1 VSAGR
6 LSPLM
11 AALGAVQQLLERYD
25 DRGLVVGGVAASL
38 LGSARYTGDVDV
50 MLILSTARLGE
61 LLAETGQLGFAPRMQ
76 DAEDFARRHRV
87 LLLRHIESGTPV
99 DLILGML
106 PFEEEAVARGVKS
119 DLGAVQVRLPT
130 PEDLIIMK
138 AVAGRDKDMAD
149 IAAVAEKFQQLDR
162 YRIER
167 WVRLFADA
175 LELPDLWSRVAPLLP
190 PS

>member
-1 VSAGR
+1 MSAGR

-38 LGSARYTGDVDV
+38 LGSARYTGDVNV
-50 MLILSTARLGE
+50 MLILSTTRLGE
-61 LLAETGQLGFAPRMQ
+61 LLAETGQLGFAPRIQ

-87 LLLRHIESGTPV
+87 LLLRHIESGTAV

-106 PFEEEAVARGVKS
+106 PFEVEAVARGVKS
-119 DLGAVQVRLPT
+119 GVGAVQVRLPT

-162 YRIER
+162 HRIER

-175 LELPDLWSRVAPLLP
+175 LELPDLWSRVAALLP